1 MKLKNT
7 SWEKNRIEK
16 NKLKPKAM
24 SNTWKDNLTVL
35 WYGEADLLGKKD
47 GFSIPNKYQ

>member
-1 MKLKNT
+1 MGK
-7 SWEKNRIEK
+7 KNRIEK

-24 SNTWKDNLTVL
+24 LNTWKDNLAVL

-47 GFSIPNKYQ
+47 GFPRPKKY